1 MPVLVLFMV
10 SLIGVSG
17 LVIDI
22 GGWYLQKQQVQA
34 AADAG
39 ALAGASQLPAGW
51 SYAQPVAQSEYGKNG
66 RSGDGATV
74 TNTTDLAPNDS
85 VTVASSRVVPGYFS
99 RMFGFRGSPSERA
112 RRRRSKAW
120 SATSRPET

>member
-1 MPVLVLFMV
+1 MTGHSADGGSVDTQGFTRNESGQTLPLLVLFMV
-10 SLIGVSG
+10 SLIGVCG
-17 LVIDI
+17 LVVDI

-51 SYAQPVAQSEYGKNG
+51 SYAQPVSQSEYGKNG
-66 RSGDGATV
+66 KSGDADTV

-85 VTVASSRVVPGYFS
+85 VTVEASRV
-99 RMFGFRGSPSERA
+99 
-112 RRRRSKAW
+112 
-120 SATSRPET
+120 T